1 MEKFGDPRQKKLRV
15 LHELDDVN
23 HRLPTL
29 GEAAAVDTV
38 GRIEKLFAG
47 SEIIEIADAVK
58 MRAVQR
64 AVDKRAPFHRQRN
77 GIDDAILIEVYA
89 DVVYAR
95 VRTGIRFAF
104 ITHNTKDFSQQNSS
118 NKLRHPDIARY
129 FSRIRSL

>member
-1 MEKFGDPRQKKLRV
+1 VEKFGDPRQKLRV

-64 AVDKRAPFHRQRN
+64 AIDKRALSI
-77 GIDDAILIEVYA
+77 GSGMAS
-89 DVVYAR
+89 
-95 VRTGIRFAF
+95 TMRF
-104 ITHNTKDFSQQNSS
+104 
-118 NKLRHPDIARY
+118 
-129 FSRIRSL
+129 